1 MSKSVHFP
9 QYGGVNTEQQLVQ
22 DLVDEQIKLFGMDV
36 FYIPRQLL
44 VDKALNDIVLSRFK
58 QYYMIEMMLINVEG
72 FGGAGAVAMSKF
84 GLALTDEMTL
94 AVSKRRWQS
103 FVSTKIQLK
112 VPTRPN
118 EGDLIYVPMTKNTY
132 EIKFVERE
140 VPFYQLGK
148 NYIYSLSCELMQN
161 ANTEFDTGIDELD
174 NLDQESYGFW
184 ITLAQGGTGSYI
196 EGEQVS
202 QTYTPNNVSAP
213 VSITATVADWR
224 PLERKVKLIY
234 LNGVGDIQSGVALV
248 GEDSGAS
255 WTPDTFSTLDIDVK
269 NNKNN
274 QNKYFEDAAD
284 NIIDFSEGNP
294 FGEFGNMGDEF

>member
-1 MSKSVHFP
+1 MKSVHFP

-36 FYIPRQLL
+36 FYLPRDLL
-44 VDKALNDIVLSRFK
+44 IDRALNDIILSRFK
-58 QYYMIEMMLINVEG
+58 QHYMVEMMLLNTEG
-72 FGGAGAVAMSKF
+72 FGGAGAVSMSKF

-103 FVSTKIQLK
+103 FVQTKIRLK
-112 VPTRPN
+112 VPSRPN

-184 ITLAQGGTGSYI
+184 VTLNTGGTGSYI
-196 EGEQVS
+196 EGEEVT
-202 QTYTPNNVSAP
+202 QTYTPNEVSAP
-213 VSITATVADWR
+213 VTVTATVADWQ
-224 PLERKVKLIY
+224 PLQRKVKLVY
-234 LNGVGDIQSGVALV
+234 LKGTGNIKTGVPLIGG
-248 GEDSGAS
+248 DSGAS
-255 WTPDTFSTLDIDVK
+255 WIPGNLSTLDIDVK
-269 NNKNN
+269 NNRNSE
-274 QNKYFEDAAD
+274 NKYYEDAGD
-284 NIIDFSEGNP
+284 LIIDFTEGNP
-294 FGEFGNMGDEF
+294 FGEFGDMEDSF